1 MADADWEPSRQFA
14 DGLRFSGDH
23 RHPDW
28 AGEAPDGI
36 GQWRALISRH
46 EVRVTADI
54 TPSIFASMNLA
65 ASRLSVPDDAI
76 DAFVYESPEVQATC
90 VSDGDS
96 RCLIRIS
103 SGLARLLSADEMQFV
118 FGHEIAHHLLR
129 HARHDGFDMD
139 SIDGLRIRRAGEVS
153 ADRLGLV
160 ACGSLD
166 VAIRA
171 MLKVISG
178 LSDDLIRF
186 DVRPFLAQLDST
198 GEAAA
203 GIAESHPSMAV
214 RCRAVMWFAS
224 EYDAA
229 SRSVPEHRRQVVD
242 DRVARDLDR
251 YSNATALRV
260 VAMAE
265 DELAL
270 WLAID
275 AILDDGRVS
284 KAEQAWLKSEF
295 GDETADGAMRMIQSQ
310 ARDVVRDL
318 VREKTRAAH
327 TALKALVP
335 NTYAVHEQNCHR
347 RVAGKPE

>member
-1 MADADWEPSRQFA
+1 MADADWAPSRQFA

-28 AGEAPDGI
+28 AGEAPEGI

-54 TPSIFASMNLA
+54 TPSIFGSMNLA
-65 ASRLSVPDDAI
+65 ASRLCVPGDSI

-129 HARHDGFDMD
+129 HARHGGFDME
-139 SIDGLRIRRAGEVS
+139 SIDGLRIRRDGEVS
-153 ADRLGLV
+153 ADRIGLV

-171 MLKVISG
+171 MLKVTSG
-178 LSDDLIRF
+178 LPDHLIRF
-186 DVRPFLAQLDST
+186 DVRPFLAQLEST
-198 GEAAA
+198 ETTATGLTD
-203 GIAESHPSMAV
+203 SHPSMGV

-229 SRSVPEHRRQVVD
+229 SRSVPESRL
-242 DRVARDLDR
+242 RVIDERVSRDLDR
-251 YSNATALRV
+251 YSNAAALRI

-270 WLAID
+270 WLAIES
-275 AILDDGRVS
+275 ILDDGRVS
-284 KAEQAWLKSEF
+284 KAEQAWLRSEF
-295 GDETADGAMRMIQSQ
+295 GEETADGAIRMIQSQ
-310 ARDVVRDL
+310 ARDVVREL
-318 VREKTRAAH
+318 VQARAQAARD
-327 TALKALVP
+327 ALRALVP
-335 NTYAVHEQNCHR
+335 RSYAIHEQQCQSR
-347 RVAGKPE
+347 IAGKPE

>member
-1 MADADWEPSRQFA
+1 MAETDWAASRQFA

-28 AGEAPDGI
+28 AGEAPEGI
-36 GQWRALISRH
+36 GQWKVLVSRH

-54 TPSIFASMNLA
+54 TPSIFGSLSLA
-65 ASRLSVPDDAI
+65 ASRLSVPGAAI

-118 FGHEIAHHLLR
+118 FGHEIGHHLLR
-129 HARHDGFDMD
+129 HARHGGFDLD

-171 MLKVISG
+171 MLKVTSG

-186 DVRPFLAQLDST
+186 DVRSFLAQLASTEDADSGLT
-198 GEAAA
+198 
-203 GIAESHPSMAV
+203 ESHPSMGV

-224 EYDAA
+224 EYDAT
-229 SRSVPEHRRQVVD
+229 SRSLPEHRRQIMD

-251 YSNATALRV
+251 YSDATALRV
-260 VAMAE
+260 VAMAA

-270 WLAID
+270 WLAIE
-275 AILDDGRVS
+275 AILADGRVS
-284 KAEQAWLKSEF
+284 KAEQVWLRSEF
-295 GDETADGAMRMIQSQ
+295 GDDTADGAIRMIQSQ
-310 ARDVVRDL
+310 ARDVVEDL
-318 VREKTRAAH
+318 VRTKSRSAYA
-327 TALKALVP
+327 ALKALVP
-335 NTYAVHEQNCHR
+335 NTYAVHEQQIRR